1 MNGGAGEGGG
11 CERWLAPAKINLWLE
26 ITGRRDDGYHLVDTA
41 FQTIDLADVVTLEPN
56 DRPGITCRVTGEAS
70 KGVPEGEENLAV
82 RAARLLAERTGHD
95 PQVALTIEKRIPTG
109 AGLGG
114 GSSDAAAVLLALARR
129 FAVPDP
135 RRTLHDLASEL
146 GADVPFLLVG
156 GTALGRGIG
165 DELTPVDPPAER
177 HGILV
182 LPETPVS
189 TGWAYRSFDPQAN
202 RRAAY
207 GVRKSPSGE
216 ARDVRGW
223 AERDNDLERLVVAR
237 YGEVMVALAA
247 LRHGPAVASR
257 MTGSGS
263 AVFALYASEAERD
276 ADRDRVVEALED
288 ARARVVAFETSG
300 HGVRPLGSKP
310 ARTGEAE

>member
-1 MNGGAGEGGG
+1 MTAGVKAE
-11 CERWLAPAKINLWLE
+11 ELWLAPAKINLWLD
-26 ITGRRDDGYHLVDTA
+26 ILGRRDDGYHLLDTA
-41 FQTIDLADVVTLEPN
+41 FQTIDLADVLTLEPS
-56 DRPGITCRVTGEAS
+56 DRPGVTCRVTGEAA
-70 KGVPEGEENLAV
+70 KEVPDGGENLAA
-82 RAARLLAERTGHD
+82 RAATLLAERTGHD
-95 PQVALTIEKRIPTG
+95 LRVAITIEKRIPAG

-114 GSSDAAAVLLALARR
+114 GSSDAAAVLTALARR

-135 RRTLHDLASEL
+135 ARTLHDLGSEL

-165 DELTPVDPPAER
+165 DALTFVDPPSER

-189 TGWAYRSFDPQAN
+189 TGWAYRSWDPQAD
-202 RRAAY
+202 RAAAY
-207 GVRKSPSGE
+207 GVESPRPAGAS
-216 ARDVRGW
+216 DVRGW
-223 AERDNDLERLVVAR
+223 AERENDLERLVVAR

-263 AVFALYASEAERD
+263 AVFGLYASREERD
-276 ADRDRVVEALED
+276 GDLPRVEEALEGVR
-288 ARARVVAFETSG
+288 ARAVAFETVP
-300 HGVRPLGSKP
+300 HGVRRLEAKP
-310 ARTGEAE
+310 IGGAKS